1 MQAVTAGTP
10 VDARRQAAAG
20 PATGRDGGAAHG
32 ATATMAAF
40 AVREH
45 RLPALARARAQDALT
60 DCVGCMVAGSTEP
73 LTRPLLSLIP
83 SFERPDAR
91 FPALLVGA
99 GRYAAPSDAALFNG
113 AIAHALDFDDTNHP
127 AYAHP
132 TAVLAPALLAVAP
145 LTAAS
150 GADLITAYILG
161 FEVFGK
167 LGRAM
172 NKQHYKRGWHA
183 TSSFGCLAAAVAA
196 GRLLH
201 LDEREMRMAIGIAA
215 SSAGGLRSNFG
226 SMVKPLHAGFAARN
240 GVAAALLAR
249 SGFEAG
255 MDCLDHRYGY
265 LSVFN
270 DGIGYDVAPLLALG
284 EELEILTE
292 HGLAL
297 KPYPACGATHPGIEA
312 ALKLRN
318 ELGSAPIASVRA
330 GVCEM
335 ALSPLIHVLPETPLA
350 GKFSLHFCIAAALL
364 DGKVGLD
371 TFTEERIADPKIRE
385 LISRTAME
393 VDGRWRD
400 DSEFCTE
407 VTVQTTDGQRHSACI
422 PLAAGKPARW
432 MSEAQMKAKFDDCC
446 AVIPPAI
453 RDGLFSTLRRIDDG
467 IHASHLQKALA
478 DLPQPAQADHNTGDI
493 DGRG

>member
-1 MQAVTAGTP
+1 MQAVTAQSAQKGTSTG
-10 VDARRQAAAG
+10 AAAG
-20 PATGRDGGAAHG
+20 HDGGAAQG
-32 ATATMAAF
+32 ATAAMAAF

-45 RLPALARARAQDALT
+45 HFPAPARARAQDALT
-60 DCVGCMVAGSTEP
+60 DCVGCMVAGSAEP
-73 LTRPLLSLIP
+73 LTRPLMSLTP
-83 SFERPDAR
+83 SFEQASAQ
-91 FPALLVGA
+91 FPSLLIGA
-99 GRYAAPSDAALFNG
+99 GHYASPSDAALFNG
-113 AIAHALDFDDTNHP
+113 AVAHALDFDDTNHP

-132 TAVLAPALLAVAP
+132 TAVLAPAMLAVAP
-145 LTAAS
+145 LTDAS

-196 GRLLH
+196 GRLLG
-201 LDEREMRMAIGIAA
+201 LDERKMRMAIGIAA

-240 GVAAALLAR
+240 GVTAALLAR

-255 MDCLDHRYGY
+255 LDSLDHRYGY
-265 LSVFN
+265 LAVFN
-270 DGIGYDVAPLLALG
+270 DGIGYDLAPLLAMG
-284 EELEILTE
+284 DDLEILTE

-312 ALKLRN
+312 ALTVRD
-318 ELGSAPIASVRA
+318 EMGSASIASVRA

-335 ALSPLIHVLPETPLA
+335 ALSPLIHVMPDTPLA

-364 DGKVGLD
+364 EGKVGLD
-371 TFTEERIADPKIRE
+371 TFTEERITDPRIRE
-385 LISRTAME
+385 LIPRISME
-393 VDGRWRD
+393 VDERWRD

-407 VTVQTTDGQRHSACI
+407 VTVQTKDGRQYTARV

-432 MSEAQMKAKFDDCC
+432 MSES
-446 AVIPPAI
+446 
-453 RDGLFSTLRRIDDG
+453 LSL
-467 IHASHLQKALA
+467 IH
-478 DLPQPAQADHNTGDI
+478 I
-493 DGRG
+493 